1 MDNILAPMAFNT
13 GQLNPNL
20 MASKIAENM
29 TSLRL
34 WKNITQHELAK
45 RSGVSLGSLKRF
57 ERNHEISLKHL
68 LQLAVV
74 LDVLDQFDV
83 IFQNQQA
90 KTFDQLVSTKSRKRA
105 RNV

>member
-13 GQLNPNL
+13 GQFNPNL

-57 ERNHEISLKHL
+57 ERNHEI
-68 LQLAVV
+68 
-74 LDVLDQFDV
+74 DV